1 MDTYTLLNFA
11 HIMGFTFLGGG
22 LLAVWV
28 SEFQAYRTD
37 DMREFTDAAWYTAVF
52 YDFLVVPG
60 ALTLAASGY
69 FLMRELGLG
78 FFDEPWLITMWSLFL
93 FEFIEG
99 NSITR
104 IQFRRTLRTSRAAF
118 NAGKTLS
125 EDIREDARTLL
136 NRVVHFLD
144 VPMLTVIIFCGAV
157 RPDNWSTILTA
168 IAIALLVTALLV
180 TFIPRLAR
188 QI

>member
-1 MDTYTLLNFA
+1 MDTYTLLKFA

-28 SEFQAYRTD
+28 SEFQAYRTN
-37 DMREFTDAAWYTAVF
+37 DMKEFTDAAWYTAVF

-69 FLMRELGLG
+69 FLMRQLGLG
-78 FFDEPWLITMWSLFL
+78 FFDAPWLIAMWGLFL

-99 NSITR
+99 NTITR
-104 IQFRRTLRTSRAAF
+104 IQFRRTLRHSRAAY
-118 NAGKTLS
+118 NAGKTLT

-157 RPDNWSTILTA
+157 RPYSWAVILA
-168 IAIALLVTALLV
+168 AVAIALVVTALLV
-180 TFIPRLAR
+180 ISIPRLAR
-188 QI
+188 RA